1 MPKIK
6 GKLGVDLA
14 GGTMGNKH
22 FFSTEKYVC
31 VDIDKK
37 DLEIGKSNNPDA
49 IIRNSR
55 LQEYL
60 KDDSQE
66 KPNVLVCFQTMG
78 TNAFLST
85 MKV

>member
-22 FFSTEKYVC
+22 FFNRKILC
-31 VDIDKK
+31 VDIDQK
-37 DLEIGKSNNPDA
+37 DEIGKSNNPDA
-49 IIRNSR
+49 IIINSR
-55 LQEYL
+55 MQEYL
-60 KDDSQE
+60 KDDNQE

-85 MKV
+85 TKV